1 MPHRGRAPQRNTARP
16 AAAGFRE
23 STLEH
28 GVAPCAC
35 APRAGTMRA
44 FRKPLP
50 LMMIRPTRRLWACLV
65 AVCLGASASAQ
76 PTAPAGIDVAG
87 VRYAPTTGVG
97 PATLQ
102 LNGAGIRYK
111 AVFKVYAAGLY
122 LGAKAA
128 TPEAVYAAPG
138 AKRLHVVMLRDID
151 ANELGKLFTD
161 GMQKN
166 ATREEFGKSIPGT
179 LKLAEVFAA
188 KKRLVSG
195 DSFFIDFVPGTGTV
209 VSINGKPAAEP
220 IAEPVF
226 FTALMKIWLG
236 ANPADWQL
244 KDALLGQSKG

>member
-1 MPHRGRAPQRNTARP
+1 MRARTERP
-16 AAAGFRE
+16 EPSMTHLIRHLLATLIATSLCLPALAQSAASGAVELSGVKYAAAAN
-23 STLEH
+23 
-28 GVAPCAC
+28 VAN
-35 APRAGTMRA
+35 T
-44 FRKPLP
+44 PL
-50 LMMIRPTRRLWACLV
+50 A
-65 AVCLGASASAQ
+65 
-76 PTAPAGIDVAG
+76 
-87 VRYAPTTGVG
+87 
-97 PATLQ
+97 

-111 AVFKVYAAGLY
+111 AVFKVYTAGLY
-122 LGAKAA
+122 LPAKAG
-128 TPEAVYAAPG
+128 TPEAVLAMPG
-138 AKRLHVVMLRDID
+138 PKRLHVVMLRDID

-195 DSFFIDFVPGTGTV
+195 DSFTVDFVPGTGTV
-209 VSINGKPAAEP
+209 IAVNGKAATEP

-244 KDALLGQSKG
+244 KDALLGQAKSN